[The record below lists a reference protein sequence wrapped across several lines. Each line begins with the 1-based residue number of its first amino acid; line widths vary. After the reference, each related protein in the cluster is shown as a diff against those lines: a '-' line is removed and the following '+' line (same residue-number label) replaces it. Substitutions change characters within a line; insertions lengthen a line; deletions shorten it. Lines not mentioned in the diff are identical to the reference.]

1 MTRQTKRPLAL
12 AEEPPDAASAAASE
26 ALEPVGDFQIEMRR
40 EQRGGT
46 LVLTPPSGQALQINI
61 DGDRLSLRY
70 SGPRIE
76 ISAPDAAI
84 EFAARSID
92 LRAEDCV
99 TVHGGKEVDIHS
111 GVDVE
116 VRADHH
122 VNLWGHNVLIGD

>member
-1 MTRQTKRPLAL
+1 MARQSKGPLAL
-12 AEEPPDAASAAASE
+12 AGEPVDSASAAASE
-26 ALEPVGDFQIEMRR
+26 ILEPIGDFQIEMRR

-46 LVLTPPSGQALQINI
+46 LVLTPPSGQALQISI
-61 DGDRLSLRY
+61 DGDHLSLQY

-84 EFAARSID
+84 EFAARSIA
-92 LRAEDCV
+92 LQAEDCV

-122 VNLWGHNVLIGD
+122 VNLWGHNVLVGD

>member
-1 MTRQTKRPLAL
+1 MARQTKVPLAL
-12 AEEPPDAASAAASE
+12 AEQPVVAASTAASE
-26 ALEPVGDFQIEMRR
+26 ALEPLGDFQIEMRR
-40 EQRGGT
+40 ERHGGT

-61 DGDRLSLRY
+61 DGDRLCLKY

-92 LRAEDCV
+92 LKAEDCV